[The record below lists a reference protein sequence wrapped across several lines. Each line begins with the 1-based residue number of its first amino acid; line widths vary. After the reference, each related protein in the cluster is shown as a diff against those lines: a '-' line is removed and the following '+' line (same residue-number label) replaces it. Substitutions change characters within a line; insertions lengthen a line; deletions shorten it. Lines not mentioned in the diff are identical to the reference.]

1 MIRRIC
7 TFWRSGK
14 QKLSLQTMWWWSM
27 MIPHFVNR
35 KDISTNGSASKRALN
50 LVPFLH
56 VPGFRGL
63 PQFIHQQVQDS
74 GYGGVCVYGIR
85 FPRQSETPSDLV
97 NLWVL
102 DNPSLGVQKCDE
114 DLMFPPEVI
123 LLNRRVRSETTWNDH
138 LLVVGCG
145 WLSVLDL
152 VNHLNW
158 LVRIGS
164 FMHLQYL
171 HAPLSE
177 IPLEESQYLR
187 WRRVRQS
194 PCCRWS
200 TQSQGYPDEATRA
213 MDAEFWDVN
222 IHGPLGNCTNI
233 WVYYLTLWLIHIDP
247 ENKSF
252 LMDTNLPTSIC

>member
-1 MIRRIC
+1 MAPH
-7 TFWRSGK
+7 
-14 QKLSLQTMWWWSM
+14 QKEPWIWCHSFMSQAFAVYLSL
-27 MIPHFVNR
+27 F
-35 KDISTNGSASKRALN
+35 TNKFETQGM
-50 LVPFLH
+50 V
-56 VPGFRGL
+56 
-63 PQFIHQQVQDS
+63 
-74 GYGGVCVYGIR
+74 VCVCVCMG
-85 FPRQSETPSDLV
+85 FVFHDNPKTPAILV

-102 DNPSLGVQKCDE
+102 DHPSLGVQKCDE

-152 VNHLNW
+152 VNHLHW
-158 LVRIGS
+158 LVHIGS
-164 FMHLQYL
+164 FMHLQHL

-194 PCCRWS
+194 PCCRSS

-222 IHGPLGNCTNI
+222 IHGPLGY
-233 WVYYLTLWLIHIDP
+233 V
-247 ENKSF
+247 
-252 LMDTNLPTSIC
+252 